1 MTGYF
6 EELYNTGLSGCG
18 IKAVE
23 VNLKMFMQP
32 SIQER
37 IKEAS
42 GNIIREIEAEID
54 KFILDPKAY
63 KKFDSVKFF
72 RSNPNYPS
80 TCKAY
85 PSYYEGILGEYLML
99 QNCK

>member
-1 MTGYF
+1 M
-6 EELYNTGLSGCG
+6 
-18 IKAVE
+18 
-23 VNLKMFMQP
+23 P

-63 KKFDSVKFF
+63 KKFDSVKFLDLTQINQAHARHIPVIMKVF
-72 RSNPNYPS
+72 
-80 TCKAY
+80 
-85 PSYYEGILGEYLML
+85 
-99 QNCK
+99 